1 MNTTP
6 KSNRFHIALFGR
18 TNVGKSSFLNYL
30 VGQDISITSDIAG
43 TTTDVVEKPME
54 LLPLGPVLF
63 LDTAGLGDTS
73 ALSDKRLAKTQK
85 IFERN
90 DVILLVVEAG
100 IWTEYEDSV
109 LARAH
114 EQKVPMAVVIN
125 KSDLKYPDESFLT
138 EVRDKAGHYLIC
150 HSTDLSGREKSLEEL
165 KRILKA
171 IVPPELLRDPFLISD
186 LLKAGQTAVLV
197 VPIDLEAPKGRLI
210 LPQVQTIRDIL
221 DSDAIAV
228 IVKERELPAVLS
240 DLKTKPAIVVCDSQ
254 AVLKVAADTPPSI
267 PMTTFSILFSR
278 LKGDIVTLARGA
290 AAIDHLRPGSRVL
303 IAEACTHH
311 PIGDDIGRVK
321 IPRWLRQYLG
331 FSPEVNVFAGRDYP
345 SDLDQYDL
353 VVHCGAC
360 MFNRRQMI
368 TRLEESRRH
377 QVPITNYGICI
388 SVLQGVIERTLAPFP
403 QALLAYQQGKKK
415 GVSHA

>member
-6 KSNRFHIALFGR
+6 KSNRLHIALFGR
-18 TNVGKSSFLNYL
+18 TNVGKSSFLNYM
-30 VGQDISITSDIAG
+30 VGQDISITSEIAG

-63 LDTAGLGDTS
+63 LDTAGLGDTT
-73 ALSDKRLAKTQK
+73 ALSDKRLEKTVK

-90 DVILLVVEAG
+90 DVILLIVEAG
-100 IWTEYEDSV
+100 QWGEYEDSV
-109 LARAH
+109 LARAR
-114 EQKVPMAVVIN
+114 EQKVPIAVVVN
-125 KSDLKYPDESFLT
+125 KSDLSYPQESFL
-138 EVRDKAGHYLIC
+138 VLLRDKVGDYLIC
-150 HSTDLSGREKSLEEL
+150 NSLDPAARENTLEAL
-165 KRILKA
+165 KQVLKA

-210 LPQVQTIRDIL
+210 LPQVQTIRDVL

-228 IVKERELPAVLS
+228 IAKERELRAVL
-240 DLKTKPAIVVCDSQ
+240 DNMKTPPAIVVCDSQ
-254 AVLKVAADTPPSI
+254 AVLKVAADTPRVI

-290 AAIDHLRPGSRVL
+290 AAIDHLKSDSRVL

-345 SDLDQYDL
+345 VDLAQYDL
-353 VVHCGAC
+353 VIHCGAC
-360 MFNRRQMI
+360 MFNRRQML
-368 TRLEESRRH
+368 TRLEESHRNE
-377 QVPITNYGICI
+377 VPITNYGICI
-388 SVLQGVIERTLAPFP
+388 SKLQGVIERTLAPFP
-403 QALLAYQQGKKK
+403 QALMAYNQEKKK
-415 GVSHA
+415 GVPHA